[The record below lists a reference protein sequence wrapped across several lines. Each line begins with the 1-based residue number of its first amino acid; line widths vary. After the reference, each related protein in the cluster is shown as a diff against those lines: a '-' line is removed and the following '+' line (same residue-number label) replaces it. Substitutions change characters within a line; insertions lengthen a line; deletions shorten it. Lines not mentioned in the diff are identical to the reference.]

1 MKHFS
6 LNTLLCT
13 IVVASIAI
21 APCESDDKL
30 ITQTCNKTP
39 YPAQCVSY
47 IKANYKSNDVKSV
60 AGLGIIMAQDFQLK
74 AEAPQHILLKMI
86 SAGKRPDIRF
96 EMIACLGIIMAQGF
110 QLKAQAP
117 KDILST
123 MLSAGKRPD
132 IRIPIIACL
141 GTYNYLINTAI
152 PEAIDAFKL
161 GIPRLAQSYANMA
174 SMGVSD
180 CERRF
185 NGKSPITNE
194 NNITH
199 EIALIL
205 VAIAKQL

>member
-96 EMIACLGIIMAQGF
+96 EMIACLGN
-110 QLKAQAP
+110 
-117 KDILST
+117 
-123 MLSAGKRPD
+123 
-132 IRIPIIACL
+132 
-141 GTYNYLINTAI
+141 YNYLIDTTM

-161 GIPRLAQSYANMA
+161 GKPGLAEAYANTA
-174 SMGVSD
+174 AIGVSN
-180 CERRF
+180 CEKRF
-185 NGKSPITNE
+185 NGNSPITNE

-205 VAIAKQL
+205 LAIAKQL

>member
-1 MKHFS
+1 MKHYS

-21 APCESDDKL
+21 APCESVDKL
-30 ITQTCNKTP
+30 ITETCSKTP

-47 IKANYKSNDVKSV
+47 IKANYKSNDVKGV
-60 AGLGIIMAQDFQLK
+60 AGLGIIMAQSFQLK
-74 AEAPQHILLKMI
+74 AEAPKDILSTMF
-86 SAGKRPDIRF
+86 SAGKRPDIRV
-96 EMIACLGIIMAQGF
+96 
-110 QLKAQAP
+110 
-117 KDILST
+117 
-123 MLSAGKRPD
+123 
-132 IRIPIIACL
+132 PIIACL

-152 PEAIDAFKL
+152 PEAIDAFKR
-161 GIPRLAQSYANMA
+161 GIPRLAHSYATMA

-180 CERRF
+180 CEKRF
-185 NGKSPITNE
+185 NGKSPITNQ

>member
-21 APCESDDKL
+21 APCKSDDKL
-30 ITQTCNKTP
+30 ITETCSKTP

-47 IKANYKSNDVKSV
+47 IKANYKSNDVKGI

-74 AEAPQHILLKMI
+74 AEAPKDILFKMI

-96 EMIACLGIIMAQGF
+96 EMIACLGN
-110 QLKAQAP
+110 
-117 KDILST
+117 
-123 MLSAGKRPD
+123 
-132 IRIPIIACL
+132 
-141 GTYNYLINTAI
+141 YNYLIDTTM

-161 GIPRLAQSYANMA
+161 GKPRLAEAYANTA
-174 SMGVSD
+174 AIGVSN
-180 CERRF
+180 CEKRF

-205 VAIAKQL
+205 IAIAKQL